1 MPKITKRLVDGLGPD
16 DAGRIVRDDELAGFA
31 VRRNADGSKTYLV
44 EYRAGRGRGFPTRRM
59 TLGKHGAL
67 TPDEARQRA
76 KQLLAQVAHGDDP
89 AAQRTA
95 RKKELTVKDLLA
107 RTLENHWK
115 PKRRPPLRPC
125 SNA

>member
-1 MPKITKRLVDGLGPD
+1 MPKITKRLVDGLGLD
-16 DAGRIVRDDELAGFA
+16 DAGRIIRDDELTGFA

-76 KQLLAQVAHGDDP
+76 KQVLSRVAGGEDP
-89 AAQRTA
+89 AAERKA
-95 RKKELTVKDLLA
+95 RKREPTVADILTNA
-107 RTLENHWK
+107 LE
-115 PKRRPPLRPC
+115 
-125 SNA
+125 